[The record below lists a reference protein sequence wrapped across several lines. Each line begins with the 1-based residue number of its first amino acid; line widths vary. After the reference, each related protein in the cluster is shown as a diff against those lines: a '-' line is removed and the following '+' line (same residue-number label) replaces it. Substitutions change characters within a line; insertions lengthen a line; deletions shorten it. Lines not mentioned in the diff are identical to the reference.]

1 LTPLAVLIPVKSSG
15 IKSRLSGILSRAE
28 RKEFARLLLLD
39 VLGAFR
45 QAGLLKFC
53 HVVSAD
59 EGILALVANAGA
71 HPIREQGDSG
81 VNSAVN
87 FGIRATGRPRS
98 VLVVPSDLPLL
109 GASDVEHLL
118 ALRSAG
124 LDVVIAPSLAFDGTN
139 ALAFSGTSGFPLS
152 YDNDSFW
159 NHTAAVARRGLSLG
173 VCSNRGVMFDVDS
186 PDDFRMLAKARV
198 NRPSAVFARR
208 VLR

>member
-1 LTPLAVLIPVKSSG
+1 MTPLTVLIPVKSSG
-15 IKSRLSGILSRAE
+15 IKSRLSGILSEAE

-45 QAGLLKFC
+45 QAGLLRFC

-59 EGILALVANAGA
+59 EGTLALVAHAGA
-71 HPIREQGDSG
+71 HPIHEQGDSG

-87 FGIRATGRPRS
+87 LGIRTTGRPES

-139 ALAFSGTSGFPLS
+139 ALAFSGALGFPLS